1 MFDRLQ
7 KFIQTMGAEEEQQQL
22 TRDDPRVAAA
32 ALFYHVIDADGVSEA
47 SERDKLRQLLEQE
60 YALNAA
66 ELRKLMDAGKRAE
79 DESVD
84 FYSFTSVLKR
94 SLDAEQRVNFIEMM
108 WEMVYADGVRN
119 ELEENIVWRVAELL
133 GVSDRDRVLMRQRV
147 AERVGSSGDL
157 D

>member
-7 KFIQTMGAEEEQQQL
+7 KFIQTMGSEEEQPKL
-22 TRDDPRVAAA
+22 TRNDPRVAAA

-60 YALNAA
+60 YALDAA
-66 ELRKLMDAGKRAE
+66 DLKQLMDAGKRAE

-84 FYSFTSVLKR
+84 FYSSTSVLKR
-94 SLDAEQRVNFIEMM
+94 SLDAEQRVNFIELM

-119 ELEENIVWRVAELL
+119 ELEDNIVWRVAELL

-147 AERVGSSGDL
+147 AERVGASEDQ